1 MSIETVNQGKFIVF
15 EGIGGCGKGTQIEM
29 LRKHLEDK
37 RKSVLVT
44 CEHTRDTSV
53 GQLIEKT
60 IKRESMEIDPTA
72 LQILYVADRVNHTSK
87 VIKPALENND
97 VVLADRY
104 KGSTISYAPIGERFD
119 FLNMQNGLTLTP
131 DLVIILDLD
140 PMEAAKRIE
149 KRGDADIFDKAE
161 RLRVCLE
168 GYEWYSDN
176 TDDPVAWVDGSGTK
190 EEVHER
196 IKYEIKTRK
205 ILD

>member
-149 KRGDADIFDKAE
+149 KRGDTDIFDKAE

-205 ILD
+205 IIN